1 MKGNFIKSL
10 QALRV
15 ALHTRY
21 IVIDVK
27 TLEPIS
33 GQEHILESD
42 ALEEMKQYKNASI
55 MCKFI

>member
-21 IVIDVK
+21 IVIDTK
-27 TLEPIS
+27 TLEPVS
-33 GQEHILESD
+33 GTKHILETD
-42 ALEEMKQYKNASI
+42 ALEEMKQYKNTSI
-55 MCKFI
+55 MCKTI